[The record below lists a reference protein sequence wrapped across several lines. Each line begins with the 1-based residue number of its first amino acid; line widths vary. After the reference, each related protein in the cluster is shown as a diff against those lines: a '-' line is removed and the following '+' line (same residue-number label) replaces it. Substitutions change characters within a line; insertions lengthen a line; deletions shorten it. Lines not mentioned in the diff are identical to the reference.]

1 MSFCLVMLVWE
12 LTNFLSCVEMWMKF
26 GITKGVDTRGALQS
40 QQNFWCASRVGFPLK
55 IKLPPLGHVLLVQ
68 ARLTVF
74 CITSLQILG
83 PGPRAELAC
92 LRRRTWSARALSLGR
107 RVLGQVRVGYVFNYW
122 VVVST
127 SVSTQHF
134 SAKLVSYSQRDCIMK
149 GAWHLLLRLP
159 PLYAGLALFCCGILS
174 STAHVYLVPPANL
187 TSASYPEWAHY
198 HWWFCLDC

>member
-55 IKLPPLGHVLLVQ
+55 IKFP
-68 ARLTVF
+68 
-74 CITSLQILG
+74 
-83 PGPRAELAC
+83 
-92 LRRRTWSARALSLGR
+92 RTWSARALSLGR

-134 SAKLVSYSQRDCIMK
+134 SAKLVSHSQRDCIMK
-149 GAWHLLLRLP
+149 GAWHLLFRLP

-198 HWWFCLDC
+198 HWWFCSDC